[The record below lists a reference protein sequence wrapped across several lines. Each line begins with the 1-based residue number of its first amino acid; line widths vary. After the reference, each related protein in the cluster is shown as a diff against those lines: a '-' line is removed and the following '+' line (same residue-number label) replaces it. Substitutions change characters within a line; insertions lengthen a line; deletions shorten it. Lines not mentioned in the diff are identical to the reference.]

1 MKKRYLK
8 RQIEIIL
15 IIVLSIQLLML
26 IAEPTVNQF
35 INYVLFQIVNI
46 PLLIVNI
53 YVLDKYGKMIRG

>member
-8 RQIEIIL
+8 RQIEITL
-15 IIVLSIQLLML
+15 IIILSIQLLML